1 MTHTIRRSLAVI
13 LFASVGWTGTG
24 VAGAQEQPPAEDE
37 TVEDEFPDDV
47 GERPRWSVHPAGT
60 DGLDQRTHFFFT
72 LPPGQ
77 QILDTVAI
85 TNPDPEPLTVELYP
99 ADAFNTTP
107 DGGFGLRL
115 VDEPRIGVGDWVRLD
130 IEEHTI
136 PPETTAEIPFALV
149 VPEDAEPGDHAG
161 AILAA
166 SVEPDEADE
175 GEVGVEVHRRVG
187 ARVYLRVEGPLDPA
201 LSIENLSVDDH
212 QPVLP
217 YLTGSGRTDVE
228 FTVTNTGN
236 VRLAPTA
243 QVELVAPFG
252 VVVGRSDAQ
261 ALPELLPGGS
271 VQREAEIDGLPPL
284 GRLQARVVVSTDE
297 TETSASS
304 TVWAVPWVYL
314 LIVLLLLAYWQWR
327 RRRRQRAEHAEV
339 PPPEPEPA
347 PRAETEEQLTP

>member
-13 LFASVGWTGTG
+13 LFASVWWTGTG
-24 VAGAQEQPPAEDE
+24 AAGAQEQPPAEDE
-37 TVEDEFPDDV
+37 IVDDEFPDDIA
-47 GERPRWSVHPAGT
+47 ERPRWSVHPAGAE
-60 DGLDQRTHFFFT
+60 GLDQRNHFFFT
-72 LPPGQ
+72 LAPGR

-85 TNPDPEPLTVELYP
+85 TNPDPEPLTVVVYP
-99 ADAFNTTP
+99 ADAYNTP
-107 DGGFGLRL
+107 IDGGFALRL
-115 VDEPRIGVGDWVRLD
+115 PEEPKIGVGDWVRMD
-130 IEEHTI
+130 VEEHTI
-136 PPETTAEIPFALV
+136 PPETTAEIPFAVV

-166 SVEPDEADE
+166 SVDPDEGGGSD
-175 GEVGVEVHRRVG
+175 EVGVEVHRRVG
-187 ARVYLRVEGPLDPA
+187 ARIYLRVEGPLDPA

-252 VVVGRSDAQ
+252 VVVGRSEQQ

-271 VQREAEIDGLPPL
+271 VQRQAEIDGLPPL
-284 GRLQARVVVSTDE
+284 VRLQARVVVTTEDAE
-297 TETSASS
+297 TTASS

-314 LIVLLLLAYWQWR
+314 LIILLLLAYWQWR
-327 RRRRQRAEHAEV
+327 RRQRRRAEHAG
-339 PPPEPEPA
+339 PAAPEPA
-347 PRAETEEQLTP
+347 PRTETEEQLTP